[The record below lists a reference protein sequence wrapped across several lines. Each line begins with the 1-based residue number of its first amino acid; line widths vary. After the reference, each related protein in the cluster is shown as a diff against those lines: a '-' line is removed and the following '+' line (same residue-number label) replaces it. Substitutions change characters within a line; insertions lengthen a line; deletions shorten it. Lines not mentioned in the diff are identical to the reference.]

1 MIYKGVFSLLPL
13 ISIIVPVYNKK
24 EYIKSCIDSL
34 LKQTYKNIEIIL
46 VNDGSTDGSNIICDE
61 YSGYCNIVHIYHKNN
76 AGVSSARNFGIV
88 KAKGEYICFIDA
100 DDIVANNYVERLY
113 EELCRENTDIVIC
126 SVREIHYENSKKI
139 KVVNKVLKKQKG
151 KILNDLEKLYYNK
164 NFYMGGVY
172 LKIYKT
178 DVIKS
183 NNLKFREDLSFGE
196 DYIFNLEYF
205 ELIETY
211 CTISDILYTYNIY
224 PKAGNAEER
233 LNDLRIENEQK
244 ILKITQEY
252 INKNKVYLS
261 SKILLSE
268 TLRIIDVFLSIII
281 EDKNLNY
288 FNKYRLFV
296 LTMKKFDIK
305 NLITHSIFTNG
316 LPLKGKF
323 ALWVLKNNCYLI
335 LIIKKYLR

>member
-1 MIYKGVFSLLPL
+1 MLPL

-61 YSGYCNIVHIYHKNN
+61 YSGYCNIVQIYHKNN

-139 KVVNKVLKKQKG
+139 KLVNKVLKKQKG

-224 PKAGNAEER
+224 PKAGNAKER
-233 LNDLRIENEQK
+233 LNSARIENEKK
-244 ILKITQEY
+244 ILELTKKY
-252 INKNKVYLS
+252 ICKHMLS
-261 SKILLSE
+261 KKILLKE
-268 TLRIIDVFLSIII
+268 GIRILQTFLDIIFS
-281 EDKNLNY
+281 DDSM
-288 FNKYRLFV
+288 NKIQKFRLFDSV
-296 LTMKKFDIK
+296 SKKMKTYELFDRIE
-305 NLITHSIFTNG
+305 
-316 LPLKGKF
+316 LPE
-323 ALWVLKNNCYLI
+323 LKNNEKIAYFSI
-335 LIIKKYLR
+335 KYEINIIFFIYRYYTNFIKG